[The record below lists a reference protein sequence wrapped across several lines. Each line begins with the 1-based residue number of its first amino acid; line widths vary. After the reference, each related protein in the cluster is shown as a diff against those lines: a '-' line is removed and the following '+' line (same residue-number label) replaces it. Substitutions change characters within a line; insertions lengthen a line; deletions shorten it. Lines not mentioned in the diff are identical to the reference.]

1 MDDPQLTELILKF
14 NNAIPDDKWNVV
26 RPAIASTIVDQMDFD
41 TLLKIAEM
49 SLNEYY
55 IEHQE
60 ELIVDLINYTSVDI
74 AVQLLDSLKLDQ
86 PKYTSQEDYDR
97 G

>member
-1 MDDPQLTELILKF
+1 MNDLQLTELISKF
-14 NNAIPDDKWNVV
+14 NAAIPDDKWNVV

-55 IEHQE
+55 IEHQG
-60 ELIVDLINYTSVDI
+60 ELVADLINYTSVDI
-74 AVQLLDSLKLDQ
+74 AVQLLDSLDLSESNQ
-86 PKYTSQEDYDR
+86 TNQEDYK
-97 G
+97 

>member
-1 MDDPQLTELILKF
+1 MDDLQLTELISKF
-14 NNAIPDDKWNVV
+14 NAAISDNKWDVV

-55 IEHQE
+55 LEHQK
-60 ELIVDLINYTSVDI
+60 ELVADLINYTSVDI
-74 AVQLLDSLKLDQ
+74 AIQLLDSLDLSESTND
-86 PKYTSQEDYDR
+86 
-97 G
+97 

>member
-1 MDDPQLTELILKF
+1 MEDPQLNELISKF
-14 NNAIPDDKWNVV
+14 NAAIPDDKWDIV

-55 IEHQE
+55 LEHQG
-60 ELIVDLINYTSVDI
+60 ELIADLINYTSVDI
-74 AVQLLDSLKLDQ
+74 AVQLLDSLDLNQ
-86 PKYTSQEDYDR
+86 LNHTSEKN
-97 G
+97 

>member
-1 MDDPQLTELILKF
+1 MDDLQLTELISKF
-14 NNAIPDDKWNVV
+14 NAAIPDNKWDVV

-55 IEHQE
+55 LEHQK
-60 ELIVDLINYTSVDI
+60 ELVADLINYTSVDI
-74 AVQLLDSLKLDQ
+74 AVQLLDSLDLNQ
-86 PKYTSQEDYDR
+86 SNCTSQEDYE
-97 G
+97 